1 MDALDSFVASIIA
14 EHKHPLLFVPAMG
27 NESLDLCASESAPP
41 NADGKLVVSWPQNR
55 GGRGPGPYLFVGA
68 TEAYASGGRVAQ
80 RFAPYSNFGSC
91 VGLLAPGGRTCA
103 WRVESQNGGPRFAL
117 TQGTSFAAPAVAGL
131 LAMALAARPSG
142 RGAEGAA
149 AAVAALQGNQTA
161 VADVP
166 SGTPRAFAELPLS
179 MAGPLTPAQPAPALP
194 DPEAV
199 APKETLAPPPASEP
213 APGLTSLLTWLSAAA
228 AVLFA
233 VAILGTGTVVAVAAF
248 VLGALVGAAAL
259 FVLLLA
265 LATR

>member
-1 MDALDSFVASIIA
+1 
-14 EHKHPLLFVPAMG
+14 
-27 NESLDLCASESAPP
+27 
-41 NADGKLVVSWPQNR
+41 
-55 GGRGPGPYLFVGA
+55 
-68 TEAYASGGRVAQ
+68 
-80 RFAPYSNFGSC
+80 
-91 VGLLAPGGRTCA
+91 
-103 WRVESQNGGPRFAL
+103 
-117 TQGTSFAAPAVAGL
+117 
-131 LAMALAARPSG
+131 
-142 RGAEGAA
+142 
-149 AAVAALQGNQTA
+149 
-161 VADVP
+161 
-166 SGTPRAFAELPLS
+166 